1 MSYVKMV
8 VHLAVKLFCPFRKSL
23 PLDALLFVFF
33 RVQVV
38 CSFYHLVYV
47 SLFGFIFQIS
57 ILKMMRLPC
66 LETRFLN
73 RQFLLRGRSSAANIY
88 TLSKSFQI
96 VQATQE
102 LDSREEKVDDT
113 LYNGLLSSNRACLA
127 ESTHPRKRLQAK
139 SLLKKAL
146 QHCKQCQEK
155 DNSYSF

>member
-1 MSYVKMV
+1 MKDRENVEI
-8 VHLAVKLFCPFRKSL
+8 AV
-23 PLDALLFVFF
+23 
-33 RVQVV
+33 
-38 CSFYHLVYV
+38 
-47 SLFGFIFQIS
+47 
-57 ILKMMRLPC
+57 
-66 LETRFLN
+66 N
-73 RQFLLRGRSSAANIY
+73 RQHILRGRSSAAANIY

-127 ESTHPRKRLQAK
+127 ESTHPRKHLQAK

>member
-1 MSYVKMV
+1 
-8 VHLAVKLFCPFRKSL
+8 
-23 PLDALLFVFF
+23 
-33 RVQVV
+33 
-38 CSFYHLVYV
+38 
-47 SLFGFIFQIS
+47 
-57 ILKMMRLPC
+57 MMRLPF

-102 LDSREEKVDDT
+102 LDSREENVVDT

-127 ESTHPRKRLQAK
+127 QSITLTESTHPRKRLQAR
-139 SLLKKAL
+139 SLLKPL

-155 DNSYSF
+155 DNSYSFRIGTRIVVQTSG

>member
-1 MSYVKMV
+1 
-8 VHLAVKLFCPFRKSL
+8 
-23 PLDALLFVFF
+23 
-33 RVQVV
+33 
-38 CSFYHLVYV
+38 
-47 SLFGFIFQIS
+47 
-57 ILKMMRLPC
+57 MMRLPF

-88 TLSKSFQI
+88 TLSKTFQI

-102 LDSREEKVDDT
+102 LDSREENVVDT

-127 ESTHPRKRLQAK
+127 QSITLTESTHPRKRLQAR

-155 DNSYSF
+155 DNSYSFRIGTRIVVQTSG